1 MPSNNLPVYQPQ
13 HQKNRFIGNKR
24 PLLLIAHLCIAH
36 ATNTQQTRVNLA
48 IVNFCQ

>member
-13 HQKNRFIGNKR
+13 HQKDGCIGNR
-24 PLLLIAHLCIAH
+24 RSLLLIAHLCIAH
-36 ATNTQQTRVNLA
+36 ATNTQQTRVDLA